1 MHRLLAVLAG
11 SLLGSLVSN
20 ALPLRGAHETHAQ
33 TSLDPSW
40 LHPKG
45 PATASRSWATK
56 SCAVCPYV
64 TQAFRQVLPCP
75 GEEPFNIDQN
85 DMHYGQSCAFSGSCD
100 AFGSPAV
107 RQSCR
112 NLLGKFYAGATAF
125 LRSPQNREK
134 LFRALVIMP
143 EAANPLADPEFNFQM
158 DKYVSKQAYD
168 FCATEVLATDSA
180 VTSKTHACVKRS
192 TQPPEDEEGSPLHR
206 SCEGILTGHMHGC
219 RDDPFCGDAVADDPH
234 SPSQSGLCSPEC
246 FSCYWLVRTAPLFR
260 CDDPDY
266 KRLHTEDCRAFSL
279 SDALQ
284 LWFQLL
290 RSPKA
295 RYFSSA
301 VDDFSGF
308 PWTPHMACRCIGICK
323 SDVLEQLSTE
333 DYCFYDEIPARTS
346 ALFPELTHYSRHV
359 NAPHHIDEATFM
371 AQGGIR
377 SDAGQENLHDMD
389 DSLESVFERATFR
402 NSDAFS

>member
-158 DKYVSKQAYD
+158 DKSVPLLDCCVNLLDRCRSCALSDNICPVKTQVRQQAS
-168 FCATEVLATDSA
+168 VRLL
-180 VTSKTHACVKRS
+180 R
-192 TQPPEDEEGSPLHR
+192 HR
-206 SCEGILTGHMHGC
+206 SSCNGLS
-219 RDDPFCGDAVADDPH
+219 RDF
-234 SPSQSGLCSPEC
+234 EN
-246 FSCYWLVRTAPLFR
+246 
-260 CDDPDY
+260 
-266 KRLHTEDCRAFSL
+266 
-279 SDALQ
+279 
-284 LWFQLL
+284 
-290 RSPKA
+290 
-295 RYFSSA
+295 
-301 VDDFSGF
+301 
-308 PWTPHMACRCIGICK
+308 ACMRQTK
-323 SDVLEQLSTE
+323 H
-333 DYCFYDEIPARTS
+333 PATR
-346 ALFPELTHYSRHV
+346 R
-359 NAPHHIDEATFM
+359 
-371 AQGGIR
+371 
-377 SDAGQENLHDMD
+377 
-389 DSLESVFERATFR
+389 
-402 NSDAFS
+402 